1 MTSNSILETHNLTV
15 RFGGVQALSG
25 VSLKARRGELT
36 GLIGPNGAGKTTFID
51 SVTGFLNDFTKGQVL
66 FDGTSVGKLSAHRRA
81 HVGLSRTWQSLELFD
96 DISVAENVAL
106 ASRRLTF
113 KGAVKEFWLGCRENP
128 RVYEVLKQLE
138 LTDVAHRMP
147 RELSL
152 GQRKLVGVARALA
165 AEAEFILMDEPAA
178 GLDSNETLWLAD
190 RLRKIVA
197 DGMSILL
204 VDHDM
209 RLVLGA
215 CDYVHVLEFG
225 KLIASGTPDE
235 IRNNSKVASAYL
247 GGTSDEQ

>member
-1 MTSNSILETHNLTV
+1 MSMQPILETNNLTV
-15 RFGGVQALSG
+15 RFGGVRALNE
-25 VSLKARRGELT
+25 VSMKIGRGQLT

-51 SVTGFLNDFTKGQVL
+51 AVTGFLNQFAQGQVVMA
-66 FDGTSVGKLSAHRRA
+66 GTQIGTHAAHRR
-81 HVGLSRTWQSLELFD
+81 VLSGLSRTWQSLELFD

-106 ASRRLTF
+106 GSKRLSVMS
-113 KGAVKEFWLGCRENP
+113 AIRDYWLGSKESPVVAEILERLDLMKVAQ
-128 RVYEVLKQLE
+128 RV
-138 LTDVAHRMP
+138 P

-165 AEAEFILMDEPAA
+165 ANAQLILMDEPAA

-190 RLRKIVA
+190 ELRKIVSA
-197 DGMSILL
+197 GTSILL

-225 KLIASGTPDE
+225 KLIASGTPAE
-235 IRNNSKVASAYL
+235 IRNNSKVISAYL
-247 GGTSDEQ
+247 GAAENVQ

>member
-1 MTSNSILETHNLTV
+1 MKKPILETNELTV
-15 RFGGVQALSG
+15 RFGGVHALNG
-25 VSLKARRGELT
+25 VSLKAGRGELT

-51 SVTGFLNDFTKGQVL
+51 AVTGFLNSYTQGQVL
-66 FDGTSVGKLSAHRRA
+66 FDGTSIGKLPAHRRVHA
-81 HVGLSRTWQSLELFD
+81 GLSRTWQSLELFD
-96 DISVAENVAL
+96 DISVAENVSLGAK
-106 ASRRLTF
+106 RLTLMS
-113 KGAVKEFWLGCRENP
+113 AVRDYWLGATESPC
-128 RVYEVLKQLE
+128 VHEVLDQLE
-138 LTDVAHRMP
+138 LLDVAHRKP

-165 AEAEFILMDEPAA
+165 ADADFILMDEPAA
-178 GLDSNETLWLAD
+178 GLDSNETLWLAE

-235 IRNNSKVASAYL
+235 IRSNPRVASAYL
-247 GGTSDEQ
+247 GGTANVQ